1 MYINVSIDPL
11 LQIIFVIKHDKIKI
25 RLTCNLQTENESRND
40 PPNLKGG
47 LLPKKQYTLYKHLTL
62 KK

>member
-25 RLTCNLQTENESRND
+25 RLTCNLPTENESRND

-47 LLPKKQYTLYKHLTL
+47 YTI
-62 KK
+62 